1 MDNLKESKPRKK
13 GKVGKIILIV
23 LLVFVALIAIIIVA
37 ALNSVET
44 TAPDPQAIEDNI
56 DFTSSNW
63 TSAGQKAAKDYL
75 NQYYNGGEALSYDW
89 KYDSVRFV
97 DVDYD
102 YGEDDTYE
110 ATDFTYGYYVCEGAF
125 NYDIPGDRKSETVLV
140 SYTTSV
146 FVTDNANDYRFSLR
160 SITLTFDGVEIDSY
174 KNAKFFSE

>member
-97 DVDYD
+97 DVEYD